1 MISVLREAGYR
12 VGGLFDDD
20 PSKVGTSRLGCKI
33 LGPPEAIYEHGLS
46 WAVLAI
52 GANRVRREMARRLS
66 EMQWLTLI
74 HPRAYVHPSAQVGVG
89 TVVMLGAVIRP
100 GAVIGRYTLVNT
112 GAVVG
117 HECMIGDY
125 VHIAGSV
132 HMGGDS
138 VVEEGAMVGLGT
150 VMIPG
155 CRVGAWS
162 VVGAGAAVTRD
173 IPPRVLAA
181 GVPALVKKE
190 VDV

>member
-1 MISVLREAGYR
+1 
-12 VGGLFDDD
+12 
-20 PSKVGTSRLGCKI
+20 
-33 LGPPEAIYEHGLS
+33 
-46 WAVLAI
+46 
-52 GANRVRREMARRLS
+52 
-66 EMQWLTLI
+66 
-74 HPRAYVHPSAQVGVG
+74 
-89 TVVMLGAVIRP
+89 
-100 GAVIGRYTLVNT
+100 
-112 GAVVG
+112 
-117 HECMIGDY
+117 MIGDY